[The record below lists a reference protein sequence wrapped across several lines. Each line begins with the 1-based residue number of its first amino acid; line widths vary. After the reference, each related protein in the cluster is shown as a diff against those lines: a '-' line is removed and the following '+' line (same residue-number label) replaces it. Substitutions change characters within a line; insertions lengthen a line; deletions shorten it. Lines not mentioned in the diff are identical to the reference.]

1 MLRAQ
6 FFEEMFWLK
15 QSNRKEN
22 KRLKEN
28 LGLKKRLFLNME
40 NKQQNAAVW
49 NGKSQYLAK
58 IPRNSFVFSLINT

>member
-15 QSNRKEN
+15 QK
-22 KRLKEN
+22 KCFGLKKI
-28 LGLKKRLFLNME
+28 LILKKRLFLNME